1 MNMGLRNVAWGC
13 EEACSASSSH
23 CCSRN
28 HCLPP
33 HTLPWPHSGRPGQKV
48 REWRPAWLRC
58 QGRAGLQSES
68 ESEFSSERK
77 AERTLGRSSGASGTE
92 SRLQGGAVSWN
103 PGLRPQQLVVVS
115 AWCGDYE
122 CLGPS
127 RLQQKGGGEPRC
139 PFLWGPRPSQICLA
153 VLTAGGRLVSL
164 RSAPRRRPPACS
176 GAGCC
181 PRN

>member
-13 EEACSASSSH
+13 KEACSISSSH
-23 CCSRN
+23 YCLRN
-28 HCLPP
+28 HSLPP

-48 REWRPAWLRC
+48 QEWRPAWLRC

-103 PGLRPQQLVVVS
+103 PGLRPPQLMVVS

-127 RLQQKGGGEPRC
+127 RLQQKE
-139 PFLWGPRPSQICLA
+139 
-153 VLTAGGRLVSL
+153 AGNPDALPLRLQALPNLPGCSHC
-164 RSAPRRRPPACS
+164 RWQPCISALRPPACS
-176 GAGCC
+176 RAGCC